1 MGAFYKMWQGR
12 RYARQEAERER
23 NRLLEELVEKY
34 RNLTGSYEEFL
45 AAKDLLLYKKDDVIR
60 AQRALIGRQKDQLL
74 VLKRKIPGLEEAL
87 EREKTGGFGP
97 ENEENRS

>member
-12 RYARQEAERER
+12 RYARQEAEPER

-34 RNLTGSYEEFL
+34 RNRTGSYAEFL
-45 AAKDLLLYKKDDVIR
+45 TATDLLLYKKDDVIR

-74 VLKRKIPGLEEAL
+74 VLKREIPGLEEAL

-97 ENEENRS
+97 ENEENPS

>member
-74 VLKRKIPGLEEAL
+74 VLKR
-87 EREKTGGFGP
+87 EKTETSCP
-97 ENEENRS
+97 EKEENPS